1 MQPWNKKRI
10 IKATQKVDAEWV
22 RNSGLN
28 NNGGTPLAKAI
39 DIACLHACRK
49 FINTNVIILSD
60 GSENCGGDPVS
71 AIRRWQGLHVK
82 IVVNTI
88 GFAVDYETQKQL
100 QRISMEGQGRYLD
113 ARNEKQLDYAVDEAV
128 RMLPPPR

>member
-49 FINTNVIILSD
+49 SINTNVIILSD

-71 AIRRWQGLHVK
+71 AIRKWQGLHVN
-82 IVVNTI
+82 IIVNTI
-88 GFAVDYETQKQL
+88 GFVVDYMAQEQL
-100 QRISMEGQGRYLD
+100 EAITMAGRGRYLE
-113 ARNEKQLDYAVDEAV
+113 ARNEKQLDYALSEAV
-128 RMLPPPR
+128 KMLPPPR